1 MASAEPHLSLFV
13 ILISNLSLVRTHV
26 NTTLAWVLFNAFVAG
41 MLALDLGVI
50 HRRARSLNLR
60 QALAW
65 SLVWIALAG
74 GFAALLY
81 FWQGRTAALEFS
93 TGYVIELSLSADNL
107 FIFLLLFRYFKLP
120 EAEQYRVLFW
130 GIIGAIGMRA
140 GFIFAGV
147 GLIKKFHWII
157 YGFGL
162 LLVYSGIRLLFQRG
176 AQVHPEKNPVLRAF
190 RKLIPVTPDYV
201 DGKFFVRREQLCA
214 TPLLLVLL
222 VIETT
227 DLIFAVDSIPAVL
240 AITLNTFI
248 VYTSNIFAILGLRSL
263 FFALSSLIE
272 VFEYLHYGISCVLV
286 FVGVKMLLSR
296 IYPIRTEISLAVI
309 AGILALTI
317 IASILRRK
325 EMSKD

>member
-1 MASAEPHLSLFV
+1 
-13 ILISNLSLVRTHV
+13 V

-176 AQVHPEKNPVLRAF
+176 AQVHPDKNPVLRAF

-317 IASILRRK
+317 IASILRRT

>member
-162 LLVYSGIRLLFQRG
+162 LLVYSGIRLLFQHG
-176 AQVHPEKNPVLRAF
+176 AQVHPDKNPVLRAF